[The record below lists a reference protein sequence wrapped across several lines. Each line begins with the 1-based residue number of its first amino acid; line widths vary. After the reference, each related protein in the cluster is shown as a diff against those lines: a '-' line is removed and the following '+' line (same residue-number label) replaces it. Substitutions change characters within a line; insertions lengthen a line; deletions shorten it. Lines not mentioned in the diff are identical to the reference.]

1 MIHIAGLGPGDAGS
15 ITIETFELLKN
26 TEVILRT
33 KFHPTVTALEKWG
46 VDYRSL
52 DHVYEEHESFE
63 NVYKNLAQEVLE
75 RYQDGFTEL
84 TYCVPGNPL
93 IAEKS
98 VVELVGLLKEANI
111 PYKIHSAVSFIDV
124 ILEVLERDP
133 IKGLLI
139 LDAQDLDKK
148 GISAEA
154 DTVLTQVYNKRI
166 ASDVK
171 LALMDYLDDETE
183 IIYIKNAGI
192 VGEESIRRI
201 PLWALDR
208 QTDVD
213 HLTSIFIEAEA
224 VKPGFNE
231 FRRTIKTL
239 REPGG
244 CPWDREQTHES
255 LRRYLIEE
263 AYEAADAITEGDME
277 DVCEELGDVLLQV
290 VLHARIAEENGDFTI
305 QDVIRTVNEKMI
317 TRHPHVFSNLE
328 VDNTAEVLYNWE
340 KIKKTEKGEVSL
352 ADKLKALPRSVPA
365 TMRAQEVVKKA
376 NSYGYLKRTEKDLL
390 KELTNILKD
399 ETLTEE
405 KQLADL
411 LFYTVLLLD
420 SYGYQAESLLSE
432 RVDGEI
438 KQLTKID
445 EKTN

>member
-26 TEVILRT
+26 TQVILRT

-63 NVYKNLAQEVLE
+63 DVYENLAQEVLE
-75 RYQDGFTEL
+75 LYQDGFKEL

-98 VVELVGLLKEANI
+98 VVELVGLLKEAKI

-139 LDAQDLDKK
+139 IDAQDLDKK

-290 VLHARIAEENGDFTI
+290 VLHARIAEEAGDFTI

-390 KELTNILKD
+390 KELTNILKA
-399 ETLTEE
+399 EALTDE

-411 LFYTVLLLD
+411 VFYTVLLLD

-445 EKTN
+445 EKSN